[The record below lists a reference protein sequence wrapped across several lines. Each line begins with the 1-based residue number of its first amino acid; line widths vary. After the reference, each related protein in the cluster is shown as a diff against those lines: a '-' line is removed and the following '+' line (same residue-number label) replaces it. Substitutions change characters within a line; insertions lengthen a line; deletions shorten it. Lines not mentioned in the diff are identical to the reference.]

1 MQTIKASIRKK
12 FDDFGWKFQTDIS
25 KLKKKKCIYEKENL
39 NILFKQHV

>member
-25 KLKKKKCIYEKENL
+25 KLKKKKCIYENEISS
-39 NILFKQHV
+39 ILFKKHV